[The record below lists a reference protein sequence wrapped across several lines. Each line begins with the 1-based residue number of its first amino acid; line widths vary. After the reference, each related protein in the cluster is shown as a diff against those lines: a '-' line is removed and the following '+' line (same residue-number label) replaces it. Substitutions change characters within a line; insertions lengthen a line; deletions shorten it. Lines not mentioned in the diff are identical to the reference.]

1 MKLTCAFL
9 LLSSIIFSQDFKI
22 AFGSCMHQ
30 EKSLSILDVVSDSS
44 PDYFVLLGDN
54 IYGDTRIVDTLRF
67 KYQQLA
73 ENTFYKNLKSKT
85 KILATWDDH
94 DYGENDAGK
103 YYSLKNESKQLFLAF
118 FEEPI
123 ESKRYTHEGI
133 YTSYIFKKGFKR
145 IQLILLD
152 NRTFRSNLKHF
163 ENGMTKDTSFH
174 YDLEN
179 VPIESGD
186 STLLGE
192 EQWNWL
198 EIELKR
204 KADIRIIASSTQ
216 FGVSY
221 NGYESWANFPRQQE
235 KMLQLIQKTKANGV
249 IFISGDVHYAELS
262 KLNNSLTYPIY
273 DLTAS
278 GLTQSWHFAAP
289 NKNRIEG
296 PVMENHFGMLDFN
309 FRKKTIQLQIIDRD
323 KKTRVSYPLKWK
335 DLKFK
340 KD

>member
-1 MKLTCAFL
+1 MRRLFFILVFCFVGIKYSTGQTTIASESFENSLTLFSATGAGFTYYTGNSAAADGPA
-9 LLSSIIFSQDFKI
+9 SSPFST
-22 AFGSCMHQ
+22 FGSYGWGV
-30 EKSLSILDVVSDSS
+30 KNNSGVLTSS
-44 PDYFVLLGDN
+44 V
-54 IYGDTRIVDTLRF
+54 I
-67 KYQQLA
+67 
-73 ENTFYKNLKSKT
+73 NTSNYN
-85 KILATWDDH
+85 
-94 DYGENDAGK
+94 
-103 YYSLKNESKQLFLAF
+103 
-118 FEEPI
+118 
-123 ESKRYTHEGI
+123 EGI
-133 YTSYIFKKGFKR
+133 YTSFIFKKGFKR